1 MSEVLDLTERAP
13 TTSRRLGV
21 RQRLGILVVLL
32 VLLISFVLAL
42 RSYLVDTAL
51 IREST
56 ISRAEQL
63 AKVIAAGC
71 ARPMLAG
78 ELESVR
84 AAARAAQ
91 IQGVSW
97 IRVSAPSGKI
107 VADGR
112 PDPNSADVDAE
123 EADSSADHMIQD
135 PADLVTSSARIEIG
149 ARWIGTVD
157 VAISVEKANRQ
168 LAALRL
174 EHIGVTAILAALAFA
189 LVSRLLGQALRPL
202 TELSHAT
209 RQVASGSFDVRVPE
223 VGGDEVGALAGSFND
238 MAEALCATV
247 VSREALAAANLQ
259 LDEARRA
266 AEASDQA
273 KSEFLANMSHEIRTP
288 MTAILGFAEVLLEN
302 PSAADVADSAR
313 TIHANG
319 NHLLSI
325 LDDILDL
332 SKVEA
337 GRMTIERLR
346 CSPVELV
353 RDVHSLMRVRAASK
367 NLGLMVT
374 WRAPIPE
381 TIESDPTRL
390 RQVLVNL
397 VGNAVKFT
405 ETGHIR
411 IVVGLARDGRAD
423 RLEVEVIDTGIGMTA
438 EQIDRIFDPF
448 AQGDERTT
456 RRFGGTGL
464 GLSISRR
471 LMKLLGGDIRVHSE
485 PGAGSRFVV
494 SVPTGNMSGVRLIA
508 DPEASDSA
516 PSVAPRVSASANRPL
531 DGLRLLLAEDGHDN
545 QRLISFLMR
554 KLGAVVEIADNG
566 RVAAEMA
573 SASLEEGR
581 PYDVIL
587 MDMHMPEMDGYTATR
602 TLRDRGYSHPIVALT
617 AAAMEGD
624 ERRCRDAGCDAY
636 TTKPIQR
643 EQLVRAI
650 LDSCRAEQAVND

>member
-1 MSEVLDLTERAP
+1 
-13 TTSRRLGV
+13 
-21 RQRLGILVVLL
+21 
-32 VLLISFVLAL
+32 
-42 RSYLVDTAL
+42 
-51 IREST
+51 
-56 ISRAEQL
+56 
-63 AKVIAAGC
+63 
-71 ARPMLAG
+71 
-78 ELESVR
+78 
-84 AAARAAQ
+84 
-91 IQGVSW
+91 
-97 IRVSAPSGKI
+97 
-107 VADGR
+107 
-112 PDPNSADVDAE
+112 
-123 EADSSADHMIQD
+123 
-135 PADLVTSSARIEIG
+135 
-149 ARWIGTVD
+149 
-157 VAISVEKANRQ
+157 
-168 LAALRL
+168 
-174 EHIGVTAILAALAFA
+174 
-189 LVSRLLGQALRPL
+189 
-202 TELSHAT
+202 
-209 RQVASGSFDVRVPE
+209 VRVPE
-223 VGGDEVGALAGSFND
+223 VGGDEVGVLAGSFND

-288 MTAILGFAEVLLEN
+288 MTAILGYAEVLLEN
-302 PSAADVADSAR
+302 PSAADVAESAR

-346 CSPVELV
+346 CSPIGLV
-353 RDVHSLMRVRAASK
+353 RDVHALMRVRAAAK
-367 NLGLMVT
+367 NLGLMLT
-374 WRAPIPE
+374 WRAPIPA

-405 ETGHIR
+405 EAGHVR

-423 RLEVEVIDTGIGMTA
+423 RLEVEVIDTGIGMSA
-438 EQIDRIFDPF
+438 EQIERIFDPF

-494 SVPTGNMSGVRLIA
+494 SVPTGSMSGVKLIA
-508 DPEASDSA
+508 DPEANSSA
-516 PSVAPRVSASANRPL
+516 PAVATRSLISESRPL
-531 DGLRLLLAEDGHDN
+531 DGLRLLLVEDGLDN

-554 KLGAVVEIADNG
+554 KLGAEVEIADNG
-566 RVAAEMA
+566 RSAVEQAAA
-573 SASLEEGR
+573 AAAAGR
-581 PYDVIL
+581 PFDVIL

-602 TLRDRGYSHPIVALT
+602 TLRARGYMHPIVALT

-624 ERRCRDAGCDAY
+624 ERRCLDAGCDAY

-650 LDSCRAEQAVND
+650 LGARRTESVATR

>member
-1 MSEVLDLTERAP
+1 M
-13 TTSRRLGV
+13 
-21 RQRLGILVVLL
+21 LVVVL
-32 VLLISFVLAL
+32 VLAIGFVLAL
-42 RSYLVDTAL
+42 RSDRVDAAL

-56 ISRAEQL
+56 ISRADQL
-63 AKVIAAGC
+63 AKVIAAAC

-91 IQGVSW
+91 VQGLSW
-97 IRVSAPSGKI
+97 IRVSAPNGKI

-112 PDPNSADVDAE
+112 PDPNSSELDVADAE
-123 EADSSADHMIQD
+123 SAADHTNLD
-135 PADLVTSSARIEIG
+135 PTDLVTSRARIEI
-149 ARWIGTVD
+149 ASRWIGTVD

-168 LAALRL
+168 MTVVQL
-174 EHIGVTAILAALAFA
+174 EHIGITAILAALAFA

-202 TELSHAT
+202 TELAHAT

-238 MAEALCATV
+238 MAEALRATV

-288 MTAILGFAEVLLEN
+288 MTAILGYAEVLLEN
-302 PSAADVADSAR
+302 PSTADVADSAR

-346 CSPVELV
+346 CSPIELV
-353 RDVHSLMRVRAASK
+353 RDVHALMRVRAAAK
-367 NLGLMVT
+367 NLGLLVT

-423 RLEVEVIDTGIGMTA
+423 RLEVEVIDTGIGMSA
-438 EQIDRIFDPF
+438 DQIERIFDPF

-494 SVPTGNMSGVRLIA
+494 SVPTGSMSGVKLIA
-508 DPEASDSA
+508 DPEVSCSA
-516 PSVAPRVSASANRPL
+516 PAVVPRSVISETRPL
-531 DGLRLLLAEDGHDN
+531 DGLRLLLAEDGLDN

-554 KLGAVVEIADNG
+554 KLGAAVELADNG
-566 RVAAEMA
+566 RSAVEQAAEAAAA
-573 SASLEEGR
+573 SR
-581 PYDVIL
+581 PFDVIL

-602 TLRDRGYSHPIVALT
+602 TLRAGGYTHPIVALT

-624 ERRCRDAGCDAY
+624 ERRCLDAGCDAY

-643 EQLVRAI
+643 DQLVRAI
-650 LDSCRAEQAVND
+650 LGACRSESAATR